1 MLSTALSLA
10 LLAPALPLAAAPV
23 AARQPDS
30 SQVDV
35 AVTSTGKQDAVYRVA
50 VRNRTEA
57 PTELTVRQS
66 VPDGASV
73 VSTSPAP
80 GLGGSPGPGSP
91 SELVWPVRLGPF
103 ESTTVT
109 AMFKP
114 SGEAPLSGAACA
126 YAGWN
131 GQPVDCSATVWT
143 PERADV
149 VAPVA
154 AVPWWRQWW
163 VPATTVLLVLATVL
177 FVRYGRPRAAARV
190 AALSDRGRAGVA
202 VVTALVLLVGLGVL
216 AVALVVPRL
225 AAASAATQRM
235 PASGWHGPTAAGG
248 IGVPLRDST
257 FEFTAYRLVCAPA
270 GGGQRCTAVVGITN
284 HGPVPEHWHGS
295 LQRLSNTGGDPL
307 GTDVIATRVANGG
320 RDIFDAPVVP
330 GHRLIAQLVWSIP
343 ATAMP
348 TTVELRSGAFAHGVR
363 VIP

>member
-1 MLSTALSLA
+1 MLRNALSLA
-10 LLAPALPLAAAPV
+10 LLAPALPVAAAPV
-23 AARQPDS
+23 AAHQPDS

-66 VPDGASV
+66 VPDGASI

-109 AMFKP
+109 ATFHP
-114 SGEAPLSGAACA
+114 SGVAPLSGAACA

-143 PERADV
+143 PERPAVAAPV
-149 VAPVA
+149 VAP
-154 AVPWWRQWW
+154 PWWRQWW
-163 VPATTVLLVLATVL
+163 VPAVTALVVLATVL
-177 FVRYGRPRAAARV
+177 FVRYGWPRAAARV

-216 AVALVVPRL
+216 AVALALPRL
-225 AAASAATQRM
+225 AAASSATHRM
-235 PASGWHGPTAAGG
+235 PASGWHGPTATGK
-248 IGVPLRDST
+248 IGVRLRDST
-257 FEFTAYRLVCAPA
+257 FEFTAYRFVCAPA
-270 GGGQRCTAVVGITN
+270 GGGQRCTAVVGLTN
-284 HGPVPEHWHGS
+284 YGPAPEYWHGS
-295 LQRLSNTGGDPL
+295 LQRLGNTAGDPL
-307 GTDVIATRVANGG
+307 GTDAIATRVANGG
-320 RDIFDAPVVP
+320 RDVFDKPVVP

-343 ATAMP
+343 AAATP
-348 TTVELRSGAFAHGVR
+348 TTMELRSGAFAQGVR
-363 VIP
+363 ISP